1 MARFTIGIPT
11 YNRPEELK
19 RSITSALDQSTADI
33 EVIVSDN
40 GSDPG
45 IAQLVRSFGDRV
57 RYHQNPTNI
66 GATAN
71 FELVFEMARTEYFS
85 WLQDDDFIHR
95 DFVGRALQA
104 FDMADDVAAYS
115 CFSVKT
121 PSPTTFYHSI
131 LTGPAIPA
139 RWMQSEVTLL
149 DGELVAPA
157 SLFYSFGNPPAL
169 AYRSRD
175 LRHAIQ
181 TGRHRCVLFDERILL
196 AGTIINA
203 KVAVDPWLG
212 AIFSDHDDQDY
223 KRIFREEPTARIDQW
238 YVLADAIGALLQGRG
253 DGWKEPTRAYFR
265 ELPIEYRLN
274 WLRFYCPDVNAWR
287 KANPIAREVWPMLI
301 ETIPPSDRP
310 AYLTQASSALVP
322 QGRTKALVKDL
333 VPPLIWKALRKRMQ
347 LET

>member
-1 MARFTIGIPT
+1 MPRFTIGIPT

-19 RSITSALDQSTADI
+19 RSITSALDQSLADV
-33 EVIVSDN
+33 EVIVSNN
-40 GSDPG
+40 GTNPG
-45 IAQLVRSFGDRV
+45 TIETVRSFGDRV
-57 RYHQNPTNI
+57 RYQRNTDRL

-71 FELVFEMARTEYFS
+71 FEMVFEMARTDYFS

-95 DFVGRALQA
+95 DFAKRALQA
-104 FDMADDVAAYS
+104 FDMADDVAAYA

-149 DGELVAPA
+149 KGELVAPA

-175 LRHAIQ
+175 LQRAIQ
-181 TGRHRCVLFDERILL
+181 TIQNRCILFDERILL
-196 AGTIINA
+196 AGTIIND
-203 KVAVDPWLG
+203 KVAVDPWPG

-223 KRIFREEPTARIDQW
+223 KRIFREEPEARINQW
-238 YVLADAIGALLQGRG
+238 YILADAIGELLKDRG
-253 DGWKEPTRAYFR
+253 DAWKEPTIAYFR
-265 ELPIEYRLN
+265 DLPIEYRLN

-301 ETIPPSDRP
+301 ETIPPADRP
-310 AYLTQASSALVP
+310 AYLSQASSALVP
-322 QGRTKALVKDL
+322 QGRTKELLKDL
-333 VPPLIWKALRKRMQ
+333 IPPLIWKLLRKRLQ